1 LSYSKYL
8 PINIGL
14 NTWLNY
20 KVSLLALYNNHDLQ
34 KENMLKKIFKA
45 AKKAAPIIGA
55 GLGFLYGGPML
66 GSAIGGGLGSLVA
79 GKSPKEALKFAALSG
94 LTGGALSKFGGLQA
108 GQGLGGLLGRTAAT
122 GTAVPQNILGATTG
136 SNPIANRIALKDA
149 IMKGQVKSPSVL
161 GSVLNFA
168 KANPL
173 KTAGA
178 IAGLTGLL
186 ASREEEKKSTP
197 YEDVYGTVP
206 GFANVGDAPIGGV
219 ELIPFSQYG
228 PNLTRRAMGGEINGL
243 KTLGLRQGGFP
254 RKNGKIAGPGTE
266 TSDDIPAMLSDGEFV
281 INSKTVR
288 GLGRAMGGKGKQ
300 DTRDRGSKFLYSLQ
314 DKYGDKR

>member
-1 LSYSKYL
+1 
-8 PINIGL
+8 
-14 NTWLNY
+14 
-20 KVSLLALYNNHDLQ
+20 
-34 KENMLKKIFKA
+34 MLKKIFKA

-94 LTGGALSKFGGLQA
+94 LAGGALGRFGGLQG
-108 GQGLGGLLGRTAAT
+108 GQGLGGLFGRTAAT
-122 GTAVPQNILGATTG
+122 STAVPSSVLNAASGGNKLL
-136 SNPIANRIALKDA
+136 LKDA
-149 IMKGQVKSPSVL
+149 IMKGAVQKPGGGSVL
-161 GSVLNFA
+161 GSVMNFA

-173 KTAGA
+173 ATAGT

-186 ASREEEKKSTP
+186 ANQEEEKKSSP
-197 YEDVYGTVP
+197 YEDVYGKVP
-206 GFANVGDAPIGGV
+206 GFANIGDAPVGGV
-219 ELIPFSQYG
+219 NVIPFSQYG
-228 PNLTRRAMGGEINGL
+228 PGLMGKAMGGEINGL

-266 TSDDIPAMLSDGEFV
+266 TSDEIPAMLSDGEFV

-288 GLGRAMGGKGKQ
+288 GLGQAMGGKGKQ

-314 DKYGDKR
+314 DKYGGKR

>member
-1 LSYSKYL
+1 
-8 PINIGL
+8 
-14 NTWLNY
+14 
-20 KVSLLALYNNHDLQ
+20 
-34 KENMLKKIFKA
+34 MLKKIFKA

-55 GLGFLYGGPML
+55 GLGFLAGGPIL

-79 GKSPKEALKFAALSG
+79 GKSPREALKFAALSG
-94 LTGGALSKFGGLQA
+94 LAGGALGRFGGLQG
-108 GQGLGGLLGRTAAT
+108 GQGLGGLFGRTAAT
-122 GTAVPQNILGATTG
+122 STAVPSSVLNAASGGNKLL
-136 SNPIANRIALKDA
+136 LKDA
-149 IMKGQVKSPSVL
+149 IMKGAVQKPGGGSVL
-161 GSVLNFA
+161 GSVMNFA

-173 KTAGA
+173 ATAGT

-186 ASREEEKKSTP
+186 ANQEEEKKSSP
-197 YEDVYGTVP
+197 YEDVYGKVP
-206 GFANVGDAPIGGV
+206 GFANIGDAPIGGV
-219 ELIPFSQYG
+219 ELVPFSQYG
-228 PNLTRRAMGGEINGL
+228 PNLTQRAMGGEINGL

-314 DKYGDKR
+314 DKYGGKR

>member
-1 LSYSKYL
+1 
-8 PINIGL
+8 
-14 NTWLNY
+14 
-20 KVSLLALYNNHDLQ
+20 
-34 KENMLKKIFKA
+34 MLKKIFKA

-55 GLGFLYGGPML
+55 GLGFLAGGPIL

-79 GKSPKEALKFAALSG
+79 GKSPREALKFAALSG
-94 LTGGALSKFGGLQA
+94 LAGGALGRFGGVQA
-108 GQGLGGLLGRTAAT
+108 GQGLGGLFGRTAAT
-122 GTAVPQNILGATTG
+122 STAVPSSVLNAASGGNKLL
-136 SNPIANRIALKDA
+136 LKDA
-149 IMKGQVKSPSVL
+149 IIKGAVQKPGVL
-161 GSVLNFA
+161 GSIMNFA
-168 KANPL
+168 KANPI

-178 IAGLTGLL
+178 LAGLTGLL
-186 ASREEEKKSTP
+186 ASKEEEEKKP
-197 YEDVYGTVP
+197 AFEDIYGKVP
-206 GFANVGDAPIGGV
+206 GFANIGDAPMGGV

-228 PNLTRRAMGGEINGL
+228 PNLTQRAMGGEINGL

-314 DKYGDKR
+314 DKYGGKR